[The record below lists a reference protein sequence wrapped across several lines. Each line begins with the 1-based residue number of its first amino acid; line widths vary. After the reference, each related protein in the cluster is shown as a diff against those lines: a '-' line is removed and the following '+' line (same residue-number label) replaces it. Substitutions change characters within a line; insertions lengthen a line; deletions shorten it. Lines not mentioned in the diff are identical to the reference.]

1 MRLLKY
7 LLFFLL
13 LIFALA
19 IYAPYKLTGEIE
31 YYEGVVE
38 RQDNI
43 IRQHKKRI
51 IELIQKMKEMENEN
65 SRLSNRKPKYTILES
80 FDGMIIV
87 VGPNIVKSNYVEM
100 RETFDFIEK
109 SYWETNISHLRG
121 PYGLKQR
128 EENHHDGNIKGG
140 A

>member
-13 LIFALA
+13 LIFGLA
-19 IYAPYKLTGEIE
+19 IYGSYELTCGIE
-31 YYEGVVE
+31 YYQGVLE

-43 IRQHKKRI
+43 IRHKKKRI

-87 VGPNIVKSNYVEM
+87 IGPILLRQTIRKWEGLLIRSTAPNP
-100 RETFDFIEK
+100 DF
-109 SYWETNISHLRG
+109 
-121 PYGLKQR
+121 
-128 EENHHDGNIKGG
+128 
-140 A
+140 